1 MNIQDVADFLD
12 LVKNPDKYT
21 AMLQGLVDEQKRLND
36 VAETVVKV
44 SAFDKEKKKFESE
57 KAKMEKQLETAMAE
71 IEETKKS
78 LAEKAIQM
86 EKTNQAIKEENEI
99 WNKQLSEKLAY
110 ADQLTAELK
119 KKEKE
124 LARQAL
130 NLTASIQSN
139 EEVRLQLEEKLAA
152 IRSLGV

>member
-57 KAKMEKQLETAMAE
+57 RTKIEKQIEVALSE
-71 IEETKKS
+71 IEDTKK
-78 LAEKAIQM
+78 AVQEKANIM
-86 EKTNQAIKEENEI
+86 EKTNQSIKEENEQL
-99 WNKQLSEKLAY
+99 NKQLKAKLAEIHVIETR
-110 ADQLTAELK
+110 LVE
-119 KKEKE
+119 KEKE
-124 LARQAL
+124 LDRQKA
-130 NLTASIQSN
+130 NLVVSIQST
-139 EEVRLQLEEKLAA
+139 EETRAQLEEKLTA